1 MLKARVTTAIIIA
14 PLALAALLLLEPI
27 PFRVFIAMVLGVCA
41 WEWANFAYLQQWG
54 RIGFAVAVG
63 LLTFFVPPD
72 VNWLWTG
79 LCLWTFTGLLVLRFP
94 NFPLILKQPT
104 INLLVGV
111 VMLVPAGMA
120 LSLLKSQAGYSQY
133 LVLLLGLVW
142 CSDIGAYFAGRRFG
156 RSKLHPAVSPGKS
169 WAGVCGGLLVTLVFS
184 GVWFSQVIG
193 IGALS
198 LMGGLLWI
206 LFVTVMVF
214 VSILGDLAVSMY
226 KRVRDVKD
234 SSQLLPGHGGFLDRL
249 DSLLSVAP
257 ILVLALTLA
266 GWPV

>member
-1 MLKARVTTAIIIA
+1 MLKARVMTAIVGA
-14 PLALAALLLLEPI
+14 PLALAALLFLDPTS
-27 PFRVFIAMVLGVCA
+27 FRAFIAIVLGVCA
-41 WEWANFAYLQQWG
+41 WEWANFAYLQQPG
-54 RIGFAVAVG
+54 RIGFAAAVG
-63 LLTFFVPPD
+63 LLTFFLSPN

-79 LCLWTFTGLLVLRFP
+79 LGLWTFMAWLVLRFP
-94 NFPLILKQPT
+94 KFPLILKRPT
-104 INLLVGV
+104 ISLLVGV
-111 VMLVPAGMA
+111 VMLVPAGVA
-120 LSLLKSQAGYSQY
+120 LSLLKGQAAYSEY

-142 CSDIGAYFAGRRFG
+142 CADIGAYFSGRRFG
-156 RSKLHPAVSPGKS
+156 RTKLHPAVSPGKS
-169 WAGVCGGLLVTLVFS
+169 WAGVYGGLLVTLVFS

-193 IGALS
+193 IDALS

-214 VSILGDLAVSMY
+214 VSILGDLSLSMY

-257 ILVLALTLA
+257 VMVLTFTLA